1 MTEKF
6 FVYGTLCPGRPNAHI
21 LENIS
26 GSFEQGEVKGHLYE
40 KGWGAEIG
48 YPGIVLD
55 SNGESVSGYV
65 FTSEHLSV
73 HWQSLDEFEGDAY
86 ERVIANVEP
95 SNGGS
100 VDALVYGIKE

>member
-1 MTEKF
+1 M
-6 FVYGTLCPGRPNAHI
+6 
-21 LENIS
+21 
-26 GSFEQGEVKGHLYE
+26 
-40 KGWGAEIG
+40 
-48 YPGIVLD
+48 
-55 SNGESVSGYV
+55 SGYV